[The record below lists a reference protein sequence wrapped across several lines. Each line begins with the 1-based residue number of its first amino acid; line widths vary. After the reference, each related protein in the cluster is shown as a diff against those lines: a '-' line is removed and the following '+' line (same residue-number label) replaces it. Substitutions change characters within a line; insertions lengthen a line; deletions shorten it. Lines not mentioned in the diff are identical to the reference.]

1 MSFQLKEIR
10 GYLKRHNR
18 FIPTLLR
25 DICKLFFWK
34 NSRKKIAVITTGSG
48 GVGDYLWIRNYMPL
62 IRQQGYKVIL
72 IAMAHWKE
80 IVETFDIDNI
90 DIIRYF
96 ESCQTPKKIET
107 IFFKLFKA
115 DIFLNFRIES
125 MGNYVKSHK
134 EYNNNGISKDIFYEE
149 KNNMVF
155 SKFTNLSNGFRHRMP
170 IIKPINNKLPRPF
183 AIYTERGNTQG
194 SLSLKQSIAIVE
206 TLTDNGY
213 HILFNGDM
221 QRLGA
226 VVDTTTMEMII
237 DGSKYSFPQYTY
249 LINKCAIVVTV
260 NTSIYHFALQFDK
273 PCVVISANEYETIK
287 LDASKQ
293 IIIFNDE
300 LQRAYVNGGMKDY
313 VKNDSIKLS
322 DIECNRITVAI
333 NEGLKNLCQ

>member
-18 FIPTLLR
+18 YIPTLLR
-25 DICKLFFWK
+25 DICKLICWK

-80 IVETFDIDNI
+80 IVETFDKDNI

-96 ESCQTPKKIET
+96 ESCLTPKKIET

-115 DIFLNFRIES
+115 DIFFNFRIES
-125 MGNYVKSHK
+125 MGNYVKYHK
-134 EYNNNGISKDIFYEE
+134 VFNNTGISKDEFYEE
-149 KNNMVF
+149 KNNLVF
-155 SKFTNLSNGFRHRMP
+155 SKFTNLPKGFRHKMP
-170 IIKPINNKLPRPF
+170 IITPVNDKLPLPLAVF
-183 AIYTERGNTQG
+183 TERGNTQG
-194 SLSLKQSIAIVE
+194 SLSTQQSVAIVK
-206 TLTDNGY
+206 TLKSKGY

-226 VVDTTTMEMII
+226 VIDTTTMEMII

-260 NTSIYHFALQFDK
+260 NTSIYHFALQFNK

-333 NEGLKNLCQ
+333 NEGLKNFCQ